1 MIDWTPY
8 LKSISDSE
16 KYAQWETFY
25 TLTDVEGKTRPSKT
39 APLLRD
45 LWVQTIEKEPQN
57 PQERA
62 ERPEKPE
69 RFTVLDGLRKYATN
83 HVLLKGRPGSGKS
96 TALARLLL
104 EESVGAQSLR
114 LNQQNQAKIIQIP
127 ILIELRLYETS
138 ILDLILQFL
147 KRHQLIIDSNT
158 LESWLLENQNFSPL
172 LLFDGINELPSDT
185 ARQKLKNFRQ
195 QYAEIPMIFTT
206 RDLGSDDL
214 DIEKKLEMLPLT
226 GRQMEDF
233 VKTYLPEK
241 GEEMLKQLGNRL
253 KELAETP
260 LLLWMLCSVFD
271 NNENKIPANLGLV
284 FQIFTGIYDKK
295 LKADVP
301 TYQES
306 RDWWRELLQVLAWK
320 MTQGE
325 SKTEIQVAISRTEA
339 EEELSK
345 FIKNKGFPEYYS
357 KQWLKDLLKYHLI
370 HLEGNDK
377 IAFRHQLIQEYYTAE
392 ELKKKLPHLR
402 DEQLQWDYLNYLK
415 WTEPMALLLGLLD
428 NETQA
433 KRVVKLGLEIDLKLG
448 ARLAGEVNFKFQKQT
463 VGLVLGLDVPKRFKV
478 ELLGLTKSNEVVN
491 ELSQALKDS
500 DWDVRRNAVEALANI
515 GSETAIPG
523 LLKALEDSH
532 EYVRRKAAEVLA
544 EIGSETAIAG
554 LFKVLEH
561 SDKDVRGKAA
571 FALGNIGTET
581 AIPGLLKALKDSDK
595 DVRSNAVVALCKI
608 GSETA
613 IAGLFKVL
621 EHSDKDVRGKAV
633 AALGNIAS
641 ETAIPGLLKA
651 LEHSD
656 NDVRRNAVA
665 ALGNIASET
674 VISGW
679 DVRRKAAFAL
689 AEIGSETAIPE
700 LLKALEDS
708 DKNVR
713 RKAAFALA
721 EIGSETAIAGLLKA
735 LEHSDDYVRVY
746 AAFALGKIGSET
758 AIGGLLKALEDSY
771 GSVRENAAFAL
782 GKIGSETAIG
792 GLLKALEESNKDVRR
807 KAVEALGKIGSE
819 TAIAG
824 LLKALED
831 SDGFV
836 RSNAAE
842 ALGKIGSGAAIPDLL
857 KALEDSNDDVRVYA
871 AFALGKI
878 GSETAIGGLLKAL
891 EESDWYVRWK
901 AAEALGKIGSETA
914 IPGLLKALEHS
925 DDYVRWNAAEALGK
939 IGSETAIPG
948 LLKALEDSYGF
959 VRMKA
964 AEALGNIGSETAI
977 PGLLKALEDSN
988 EDVRWNAAFALGK
1001 IGSETAIPGLLK
1013 ALEHSDG
1020 FVRRKAAE
1028 ALGKI
1033 GSGAAI
1039 PDLLKALEH
1048 SYGSVRGK
1056 AAEALGKIGSE
1067 AAIPGLLKALEDSE
1081 GYVRRY
1087 AAEALGNIGTE
1098 TAMTELIKCLK
1109 NPDFVT
1115 LNNGDTLSQA
1125 RKALDTIQNKLKYY
1139 HPLSQPMNQQVYISY
1154 NWQEDSNEMANQL
1167 VQAFA
1172 AKGIEII
1179 RDKTHTTYKDSIKNF
1194 MQQIGQGKCVVAVI
1208 SDRYLKSENCMFELV
1223 EIARNGDFYQRI
1235 FPIILPDAI
1244 IHKDFER
1251 IDYLKYW
1258 EDEKAKLQAKYKQID
1273 LAKTNSILETVN
1285 LYDEIRGN
1293 IDNLTNILKDMNT
1306 LNIDLHRQSEFA
1318 AMIKAVETKLAEDS
1332 QNI

>member
-1 MIDWTPY
+1 M
-8 LKSISDSE
+8 
-16 KYAQWETFY
+16 
-25 TLTDVEGKTRPSKT
+25 
-39 APLLRD
+39 D
-45 LWVQTIEKEPQN
+45 LQVQTIEKEPQN

-62 ERPEKPE
+62 ERPEKPEKTE

-104 EESVGAQSLR
+104 EESVAVQSLR

-147 KRHQLIIDSNT
+147 KRHKLIIDSNT
-158 LESWLLENQNFSPL
+158 LESWLLENQNFRPL

-185 ARQKLKNFRQ
+185 ARQNLKNFRQ

-226 GRQMEDF
+226 EPQMRYF

-478 ELLGLTKSNEVVN
+478 ELLGLTKSNQVVN
-491 ELSQALKDS
+491 QLLKALKDS
-500 DWDVRRNAVEALANI
+500 DEDVRGNAVEALGKI
-515 GSETAIPG
+515 GTETAIAG
-523 LLKALEDSH
+523 LLKALKDS
-532 EYVRRKAAEVLA
+532 YFSVRWKAVEALGK
-544 EIGSETAIAG
+544 IGSETAIAG
-554 LFKVLEH
+554 L
-561 SDKDVRGKAA
+561 
-571 FALGNIGTET
+571 
-581 AIPGLLKALKDSDK
+581 LKALEDSDK

-621 EHSDKDVRGKAV
+621 EHSDKDVRGKA
-633 AALGNIAS
+633 
-641 ETAIPGLLKA
+641 
-651 LEHSD
+651 
-656 NDVRRNAVA
+656 
-665 ALGNIASET
+665 
-674 VISGW
+674 
-679 DVRRKAAFAL
+679 AFAL
-689 AEIGSETAIPE
+689 GKIGSETAIPRSLKALE
-700 LLKALEDS
+700 NSDRNARRSAAFALGKIGSEEGIPVLLKALEDS
-708 DKNVR
+708 DGYVR
-713 RKAAFALA
+713 WKAAAGLAKISSETAIPVLLKALEHSNQYVRGNA
-721 EIGSETAIAGLLKA
+721 VWVLGNIGTETAIAGLLKA
-735 LEHSDDYVRVY
+735 LEHSNQYVR
-746 AAFALGKIGSET
+746 
-758 AIGGLLKALEDSY
+758 
-771 GSVRENAAFAL
+771 RNAA
-782 GKIGSETAIG
+782 
-792 GLLKALEESNKDVRR
+792 
-807 KAVEALGKIGSE
+807 EALGKIGSE

-824 LLKALED
+824 LLKALEH
-831 SDGFV
+831 
-836 RSNAAE
+836 SNQ
-842 ALGKIGSGAAIPDLL
+842 
-857 KALEDSNDDVRVYA
+857 
-871 AFALGKI
+871 
-878 GSETAIGGLLKAL
+878 
-891 EESDWYVRWK
+891 YVR
-901 AAEALGKIGSETA
+901 
-914 IPGLLKALEHS
+914 
-925 DDYVRWNAAEALGK
+925 RN
-939 IGSETAIPG
+939 
-948 LLKALEDSYGF
+948 
-959 VRMKA
+959 A

-988 EDVRWNAAFALGK
+988 KDVRMYAAEALGKISSETAIPGLLKALEHSDVYVRWKAAEALGNIGSETAIPGLLKALEHFDWFVRREAAAALGK

-1013 ALEHSDG
+1013 ALKDSNKY
-1020 FVRRKAAE
+1020 VRSQAAE

-1033 GSGAAI
+1033 S
-1039 PDLLKALEH
+1039 
-1048 SYGSVRGK
+1048 S
-1056 AAEALGKIGSE
+1056 
-1067 AAIPGLLKALEDSE
+1067 
-1081 GYVRRY
+1081 
-1087 AAEALGNIGTE
+1087 E

-1115 LNNGDTLSQA
+1115 LNNGDTLFQA

-1179 RDKTHTTYKDSIKNF
+1179 RDKTHTSYKDSIKNF
-1194 MQQIGQGKCVVAVI
+1194 MQQIGQGKCVVVVI

-1223 EIARNGDFYQRI
+1223 EIARNGDFYKRI
-1235 FPIILPDAI
+1235 FPIILPDARI
-1244 IHKDFER
+1244 YNDFER

-1258 EDEKAKLQAKYKQID
+1258 EDEKAKLQAKYKQLD
-1273 LAKTNSILETVN
+1273 LVNTNSIMATLN
-1285 LYDEIRGN
+1285 LYNEIRGN
-1293 IDNLTNILKDMNT
+1293 IDNLTNILKDMNN
-1306 LNIDLHRQSEFA
+1306 LNIDLHSQSEFA
-1318 AMIKAVETKLAEDS
+1318 AMIEAVETKLAEDS

>member
-1 MIDWTPY
+1 MIDWIPY
-8 LKSISDSE
+8 LTSVSE
-16 KYAQWETFY
+16 KYAQWWEVY
-25 TLTDVEGKTRPSKT
+25 TLTDVEGRKQQPKT
-39 APLLRD
+39 APLLGDFWVEEIKRERD
-45 LWVQTIEKEPQN
+45 NQ
-57 PQERA
+57 QER
-62 ERPEKPE
+62 EEKRE
-69 RFTVLDGLRKYATN
+69 RFTVLDGLRKYKAN
-83 HVLLKGRPGSGKS
+83 HVHVLLKGRPGSGKS

-147 KRHQLIIDSNT
+147 KRHKLIIDSNT

-185 ARQKLKNFRQ
+185 ARQNLKNFRQ

-214 DIEKKLEMLPLT
+214 NIEKKLEMLPLSEA
-226 GRQMEDF
+226 QMRDF

-271 NNENKIPANLGLV
+271 DNQNKIPANLGLV

-402 DEQLQWDYLNYLK
+402 DEQLKWDYLNYLK

-448 ARLAGEVNFKFQKQT
+448 ARFAGEVNFKFQKQT
-463 VGLVLGLDVPKRFKV
+463 VGLVLRLDVPKRFKV
-478 ELLGLTKSNEVVN
+478 ELLGLTKSNQVVN

-500 DWDVRRNAVEALANI
+500 DWGVRRSAAEALAEI
-515 GSETAIPG
+515 GTETATAG
-523 LLKALEDSH
+523 LLKALEDSDW
-532 EYVRRKAAEVLA
+532 YVRWKAAEALA
-544 EIGSETAIAG
+544 
-554 LFKVLEH
+554 
-561 SDKDVRGKAA
+561 
-571 FALGNIGTET
+571 NIGTET
-581 AIPGLLKALKDSDK
+581 S
-595 DVRSNAVVALCKI
+595 
-608 GSETA
+608 
-613 IAGLFKVL
+613 IAGLV
-621 EHSDKDVRGKAV
+621 
-633 AALGNIAS
+633 
-641 ETAIPGLLKA
+641 
-651 LEHSD
+651 
-656 NDVRRNAVA
+656 
-665 ALGNIASET
+665 
-674 VISGW
+674 
-679 DVRRKAAFAL
+679 
-689 AEIGSETAIPE
+689 
-700 LLKALEDS
+700 KALEDS
-708 DKNVR
+708 DYDVSGS
-713 RKAAFALA
+713 AA
-721 EIGSETAIAGLLKA
+721 
-735 LEHSDDYVRVY
+735 
-746 AAFALGKIGSET
+746 
-758 AIGGLLKALEDSY
+758 
-771 GSVRENAAFAL
+771 
-782 GKIGSETAIG
+782 
-792 GLLKALEESNKDVRR
+792 
-807 KAVEALGKIGSE
+807 EALGKIGSE

-831 SDGFV
+831 SDNYV
-836 RSNAAE
+836 RRNAAV
-842 ALGKIGSGAAIPDLL
+842 ALA
-857 KALEDSNDDVRVYA
+857 N
-871 AFALGKI
+871 I
-878 GSETAIGGLLKAL
+878 GSETAIAGLLKAL
-891 EESDWYVRWK
+891 KDSDRFVRGK
-901 AAEALGKIGSETA
+901 AAEALGNIGSETA

-925 DDYVRWNAAEALGK
+925 DKYVRRYAAEALGN

-948 LLKALEDSYGF
+948 LLKALEHSDKY
-959 VRMKA
+959 VRRYAAQALGKIGTETTIPELLKALEHSDDYVRGNA

-977 PGLLKALEDSN
+977 PGLLKALEDS
-988 EDVRWNAAFALGK
+988 DWYVRWNAAFALGNIGSETAIAGLLKALEDSNKDVRKKAAEALGKIGSETAIAGLLKALEDSNKDVRKKAAEALGK

-1013 ALEHSDG
+1013 ALKDSY
-1020 FVRRKAAE
+1020 FSVRWNAAE
-1028 ALGKI
+1028 ALGEI
-1033 GSGAAI
+1033 GSETAI
-1039 PDLLKALEH
+1039 AGLLKALEH
-1048 SYGSVRGK
+1048 SDEYVRGK
-1056 AAEALGKIGSE
+1056 A
-1067 AAIPGLLKALEDSE
+1067 
-1081 GYVRRY
+1081 V
-1087 AAEALGNIGTE
+1087 EALGNIGSE
-1098 TAMTELIKCLK
+1098 AAMTELIKCLK
-1109 NPDFVT
+1109 NPAFVT
-1115 LNNGDTLSQA
+1115 LNNGETLSKA
-1125 RKALDTIQNKLKYY
+1125 REALDTIQNKLKYY

-1194 MQQIGQGKCVVAVI
+1194 MRQIGQGKCVVAVI

-1235 FPIILPDAI
+1235 FPIILPDAR

-1273 LAKTNSILETVN
+1273 LAKTNSILATLN

-1318 AMIKAVETKLAEDS
+1318 AMIETVETKLAEDGQTS
-1332 QNI
+1332 SNQSPVKSESKYTIHAKNLQIIEKGDGQIQDSSS

>member
-25 TLTDVEGKTRPSKT
+25 TLTDVERKTRPSKT

-45 LWVQTIEKEPQN
+45 LWVQTIEKEPEN
-57 PQERA
+57 PQERP
-62 ERPEKPE
+62 ERPEKTE
-69 RFTVLDGLRKYATN
+69 RFTVLDGLRNYATH

-147 KRHQLIIDSNT
+147 QRHKLIIDSNT

-185 ARQKLKNFRQ
+185 ARQNLKNFRQ
-195 QYAEIPMIFTT
+195 QYAEISMIFTT

-214 DIEKKLEMLPLT
+214 NIEKKLEMLPLT
-226 GRQMEDF
+226 EPQMRDF
-233 VKTYLPEK
+233 VKAYLPEK

-253 KELAETP
+253 KELGETP

-284 FQIFTGIYDKK
+284 FQIFTEIYDKK
-295 LKADVP
+295 LKADVS

-415 WTEPMALLLGLLD
+415 WTEPVALLLGLLD

-448 ARLAGEVNFKFQKQT
+448 ARFAGEVNFKFQKQT
-463 VGLVLGLDVPKRFKV
+463 VGLVLRLDVPKRFKV
-478 ELLGLTKSNEVVN
+478 ELLGLTKSNQVVN

-500 DWDVRRNAVEALANI
+500 DWGVRRSAAEALAEIGTETATAGLLKALEDSDWYVRWKAAEALANIGTETSIAGLVKALEDSDYDVSGSAAEALGKIGTETTIPELLKALEHSDDDVRSNAVKALGKIGTETAIPGLLKALEDSNSDVRRNAAFALGKIGSETAIPGLLKALKDSDWNVRWNAAFALGNIGSETAIPGLLKALKDSDRFVRWNAAEALGNI

-523 LLKALEDSH
+523 LLKALEDSD
-532 EYVRRKAAEVLA
+532 R
-544 EIGSETAIAG
+544 
-554 LFKVLEH
+554 F
-561 SDKDVRGKAA
+561 VRG
-571 FALGNIGTET
+571 
-581 AIPGLLKALKDSDK
+581 
-595 DVRSNAVVALCKI
+595 
-608 GSETA
+608 
-613 IAGLFKVL
+613 
-621 EHSDKDVRGKAV
+621 
-633 AALGNIAS
+633 
-641 ETAIPGLLKA
+641 
-651 LEHSD
+651 
-656 NDVRRNAVA
+656 
-665 ALGNIASET
+665 
-674 VISGW
+674 
-679 DVRRKAAFAL
+679 
-689 AEIGSETAIPE
+689 
-700 LLKALEDS
+700 
-708 DKNVR
+708 
-713 RKAAFALA
+713 
-721 EIGSETAIAGLLKA
+721 
-735 LEHSDDYVRVY
+735 
-746 AAFALGKIGSET
+746 
-758 AIGGLLKALEDSY
+758 
-771 GSVRENAAFAL
+771 
-782 GKIGSETAIG
+782 
-792 GLLKALEESNKDVRR
+792 
-807 KAVEALGKIGSE
+807 
-819 TAIAG
+819 
-824 LLKALED
+824 
-831 SDGFV
+831 
-836 RSNAAE
+836 
-842 ALGKIGSGAAIPDLL
+842 
-857 KALEDSNDDVRVYA
+857 
-871 AFALGKI
+871 
-878 GSETAIGGLLKAL
+878 
-891 EESDWYVRWK
+891 
-901 AAEALGKIGSETA
+901 
-914 IPGLLKALEHS
+914 
-925 DDYVRWNAAEALGK
+925 
-939 IGSETAIPG
+939 
-948 LLKALEDSYGF
+948 
-959 VRMKA
+959 KA

-977 PGLLKALEDSN
+977 PGLLKALEDSD
-988 EDVRWNAAFALGK
+988 EDVRMYAAEALGNIGSETAIPGLLKALEDSNKDVRMYAAEALGKISSETAIPGLLKALEHSDVYVRWKAAEALGNIGSETAIPGLLKALEHFDWFVRREAAAALGK

-1013 ALEHSDG
+1013 ALKDSNKY
-1020 FVRRKAAE
+1020 VRSQAAE

-1033 GSGAAI
+1033 S
-1039 PDLLKALEH
+1039 
-1048 SYGSVRGK
+1048 S
-1056 AAEALGKIGSE
+1056 
-1067 AAIPGLLKALEDSE
+1067 
-1081 GYVRRY
+1081 
-1087 AAEALGNIGTE
+1087 E

-1125 RKALDTIQNKLKYY
+1125 REALDTIQNKLKYY

-1167 VQAFA
+1167 VQAFE

-1194 MQQIGQGKCVVAVI
+1194 MRQIGQGKCVVVVI

-1235 FPIILPDAI
+1235 FPIILPDAR

-1258 EDEKAKLQAKYKQID
+1258 EDEKAKLQAKYKEID
-1273 LAKTNSILETVN
+1273 LAKTNSIMATLN
-1285 LYDEIRGN
+1285 LYDEIRSN

>member
-8 LKSISDSE
+8 LESISE

-25 TLTDVEGKTRPSKT
+25 TLTDVEGKTRPAKT

-45 LWVQTIEKEPQN
+45 LWVQTIEKEREN

-62 ERPEKPE
+62 ERPEKTE
-69 RFTVLDGLRKYATN
+69 RFTVLEGLRKYKAN

-104 EESVGAQSLR
+104 EEAQSLR
-114 LNQQNQAKIIQIP
+114 PNQQNQAKIIQIP

-147 KRHQLIIDSNT
+147 KRHKLIIDSNT
-158 LESWLLENQNFSPL
+158 LESWLLENQNFRPL
-172 LLFDGINELPSDT
+172 LLFDGINELPSDP

-226 GRQMEDF
+226 EPQMRDF
-233 VKTYLPEK
+233 VKTYLPKK

-253 KELAETP
+253 KELGETP

-271 NNENKIPANLGLV
+271 NNENKIPANLGLL
-284 FQIFTGIYDKK
+284 FRRFTEIYDKG

-306 RDWWRELLQVLAWK
+306 RYWWRELLQVLAWK

-339 EEELSK
+339 EEELTK

-357 KQWLKDLLKYHLI
+357 KQWLEDLLKYHLI
-370 HLEGNDK
+370 HLEGNEK

-392 ELKKKLPHLR
+392 ELQKKLRHLK
-402 DEQLQWDYLNYLK
+402 DEQLKWDYLNYLK

-428 NETQA
+428 NETEA
-433 KRVVKLGLEIDLKLG
+433 KRVVKLGLEIDLQLG

-463 VGLVLGLDVPKRFKV
+463 VELVLRLDVPKLFKV
-478 ELLGLTKSNEVVN
+478 ELLGLTKSIEVVN
-491 ELSQALKDS
+491 
-500 DWDVRRNAVEALANI
+500 
-515 GSETAIPG
+515 
-523 LLKALEDSH
+523 
-532 EYVRRKAAEVLA
+532 
-544 EIGSETAIAG
+544 
-554 LFKVLEH
+554 
-561 SDKDVRGKAA
+561 
-571 FALGNIGTET
+571 
-581 AIPGLLKALKDSDK
+581 
-595 DVRSNAVVALCKI
+595 
-608 GSETA
+608 
-613 IAGLFKVL
+613 
-621 EHSDKDVRGKAV
+621 
-633 AALGNIAS
+633 
-641 ETAIPGLLKA
+641 
-651 LEHSD
+651 
-656 NDVRRNAVA
+656 
-665 ALGNIASET
+665 
-674 VISGW
+674 
-679 DVRRKAAFAL
+679 
-689 AEIGSETAIPE
+689 E

-708 DKNVR
+708 DKDVR
-713 RKAAFALA
+713 WEAAEALGN
-721 EIGSETAIAGLLKA
+721 IGSETAIAGLLKA
-735 LEHSDDYVRVY
+735 LEHSDYHVSWN
-746 AAFALGKIGSET
+746 AAEALAKIGSET
-758 AIGGLLKALEDSY
+758 AIPGLLKALEDSY
-771 GSVRENAAFAL
+771 KYVRGNAAEAL
-782 GKIGSETAIG
+782 AKIGTETAIP
-792 GLLKALEESNKDVRR
+792 GLLKALEDSYKYVRGN
-807 KAVEALGKIGSE
+807 AAEALGNIGSE

-831 SDGFV
+831 SY
-836 RSNAAE
+836 E
-842 ALGKIGSGAAIPDLL
+842 
-857 KALEDSNDDVRVYA
+857 
-871 AFALGKI
+871 
-878 GSETAIGGLLKAL
+878 
-891 EESDWYVRWK
+891 YVRLN

-914 IPGLLKALEHS
+914 IPRLLKALEDSHW
-925 DDYVRWNAAEALGK
+925 YVRRDAAEALGK

-948 LLKALEDSYGF
+948 LLKALEDSDNNVRWKAVEALGNIGTETAIPGLLKALEDSNNYGRRKAVEALAKIGSETAIPRLLKALEDSHWYVRRNAAEALGNIGTETAIPGLLKALEDSDGF
-959 VRMKA
+959 VREKAAEALAKIGSETAIPGLLKALEDSDNDVREKAAEALGKIGSETAIPGLLKALEDSDGFVRWEA

-977 PGLLKALEDSN
+977 PGLLKALE
-988 EDVRWNAAFALGK
+988 
-1001 IGSETAIPGLLK
+1001 
-1013 ALEHSDG
+1013 HSDEY
-1020 FVRRKAAE
+1020 VRRKAAE

-1033 GSGAAI
+1033 GS
-1039 PDLLKALEH
+1039 
-1048 SYGSVRGK
+1048 
-1056 AAEALGKIGSE
+1056 
-1067 AAIPGLLKALEDSE
+1067 
-1081 GYVRRY
+1081 
-1087 AAEALGNIGTE
+1087 E

-1109 NPDFVT
+1109 NPAFVT
-1115 LNNGDTLSQA
+1115 LNNGETLSKA
-1125 RKALDTIQNKLKYY
+1125 REALDTIQNKLKYY

-1235 FPIILPDAI
+1235 FPIILPDAR

-1273 LAKTNSILETVN
+1273 LAKTNSILATLN

-1293 IDNLTNILKDMNT
+1293 IDNLTNILRDMNT

-1318 AMIKAVETKLAEDS
+1318 AMIQAVETKLAEDG
-1332 QNI
+1332 QNIPTSSEKNASLSSITYDLRGATIGNLAHNVQGSQQNYPQQLNNNNPEKK

>member
-25 TLTDVEGKTRPSKT
+25 TLTDVERKTRPSKT
-39 APLLRD
+39 APLMD
-45 LWVQTIEKEPQN
+45 LQVQTIEKEPQN

-69 RFTVLDGLRKYATN
+69 KVLKLLREYATN

-104 EESVGAQSLR
+104 EESVEAQSLR

-147 KRHQLIIDSNT
+147 KRHKLIIDSNT
-158 LESWLLENQNFSPL
+158 LESWLLENQNFRPL

-185 ARQKLKNFRQ
+185 ARQNLKNFRQ
-195 QYAEIPMIFTT
+195 QYAEISMIFTT
-206 RDLGSDDL
+206 RDLGIDDL

-226 GRQMEDF
+226 GRQMRDF

-253 KELAETP
+253 KEFGQTP

-271 NNENKIPANLGLV
+271 NNQNKIPANLGLV
-284 FQIFTGIYDKK
+284 FQGFTKNIHIRKGVKISED
-295 LKADVP
+295 LRRW
-301 TYQES
+301 QN
-306 RDWWRELLQVLAWK
+306 RLLQHLAWT
-320 MTQGE
+320 MTTGE
-325 SKTEIQVAISRTEA
+325 NPTEIKLSISKNQA
-339 EEELSK
+339 EEILIEFLQGKISYPD
-345 FIKNKGFPEYYS
+345 NTALE
-357 KQWLKDLLKYHLI
+357 WLEDLLKYHLI

-392 ELKKKLPHLR
+392 ELKKKLPHLS

-478 ELLGLTKSNEVVN
+478 ELLGLTKSNQVVN
-491 ELSQALKDS
+491 QLNQALKDS
-500 DWDVRRNAVEALANI
+500 DEDVRGNAVEALGKI
-515 GSETAIPG
+515 GTETAIAG
-523 LLKALEDSH
+523 LLKALKDS
-532 EYVRRKAAEVLA
+532 YFSVRWKAVEALGK
-544 EIGSETAIAG
+544 IGSETAIAG
-554 LFKVLEH
+554 L
-561 SDKDVRGKAA
+561 
-571 FALGNIGTET
+571 
-581 AIPGLLKALKDSDK
+581 LKALEDSDK

-621 EHSDKDVRGKAV
+621 EHSDKDVRGKAAFALGKIGSETAIPRSLKALENSDRNARRS
-633 AALGNIAS
+633 AAFALGKIGSEEGIPVLLKALEDSDGYVRWKAAAGLAKISSETAIPVLLKALEDSDEDVRGNAVWVLGNIGTETAIAGLLKALEHSNQYVRRNAAEALGKIGS

-656 NDVRRNAVA
+656 WYVRWNAA
-665 ALGNIASET
+665 EALGN
-674 VISGW
+674 
-679 DVRRKAAFAL
+679 
-689 AEIGSETAIPE
+689 IGSETAILG

-708 DKNVR
+708 NKDVR
-713 RKAAFALA
+713 KKAAEALGK
-721 EIGSETAIAGLLKA
+721 IGSETAIAGLLKA
-735 LEHSDDYVRVY
+735 L
-746 AAFALGKIGSET
+746 K
-758 AIGGLLKALEDSY
+758 DSY
-771 GSVRENAAFAL
+771 FSVRW
-782 GKIGSETAIG
+782 
-792 GLLKALEESNKDVRR
+792 

-831 SDGFV
+831 SN
-836 RSNAAE
+836 S
-842 ALGKIGSGAAIPDLL
+842 
-857 KALEDSNDDVRVYA
+857 DVRREA
-871 AFALGKI
+871 AA
-878 GSETAIGGLLKAL
+878 
-891 EESDWYVRWK
+891 
-901 AAEALGKIGSETA
+901 ALGKIGSETA
-914 IPGLLKALEHS
+914 IPGLLKALKDS
-925 DDYVRWNAAEALGK
+925 NKYVRSQAAEALGK
-939 IGSETAIPG
+939 IS
-948 LLKALEDSYGF
+948 S
-959 VRMKA
+959 
-964 AEALGNIGSETAI
+964 
-977 PGLLKALEDSN
+977 
-988 EDVRWNAAFALGK
+988 
-1001 IGSETAIPGLLK
+1001 
-1013 ALEHSDG
+1013 
-1020 FVRRKAAE
+1020 
-1028 ALGKI
+1028 
-1033 GSGAAI
+1033 
-1039 PDLLKALEH
+1039 
-1048 SYGSVRGK
+1048 
-1056 AAEALGKIGSE
+1056 
-1067 AAIPGLLKALEDSE
+1067 
-1081 GYVRRY
+1081 
-1087 AAEALGNIGTE
+1087 E

-1125 RKALDTIQNKLKYY
+1125 REALDTIQNKLKYY

-1179 RDKTHTTYKDSIKNF
+1179 RDKTHTSYKDSIKNF
-1194 MQQIGQGKCVVAVI
+1194 MQQIGQGKCVVVVI

-1235 FPIILPDAI
+1235 FPIILPDARI
-1244 IHKDFER
+1244 YNDFER

-1273 LAKTNSILETVN
+1273 LAKTNSIMATLN
-1285 LYDEIRGN
+1285 LYNEIRSN
-1293 IDNLTNILKDMNT
+1293 IDNLTNILKDMNN
-1306 LNIDLHRQSEFA
+1306 LDINLHGQSEFA
-1318 AMIKAVETKLAEDS
+1318 AMIEAVETKLAEDS

>member
-45 LWVQTIEKEPQN
+45 LWVQTIEKEREN

-104 EESVGAQSLR
+104 EESVGAQSLHP
-114 LNQQNQAKIIQIP
+114 NQQNQAKIIQIP

-147 KRHQLIIDSNT
+147 KRHKLIIDSNT

-185 ARQKLKNFRQ
+185 ARQNLKNFRQ

-214 DIEKKLEMLPLT
+214 NIEKKLEMLPLT
-226 GRQMEDF
+226 EPQMRDF
-233 VKTYLPEK
+233 VKVYLPEK

-253 KELAETP
+253 KEFGQTP

-271 NNENKIPANLGLV
+271 NNQNKIPANLGLV

-301 TYQES
+301 TYKES

-402 DEQLQWDYLNYLK
+402 DEQLKWDYLNYLK

-478 ELLGLTKSNEVVN
+478 ELLGLTKSNQVVN

-500 DWDVRRNAVEALANI
+500 DWGVRWN
-515 GSETAIPG
+515 
-523 LLKALEDSH
+523 
-532 EYVRRKAAEVLA
+532 AAE
-544 EIGSETAIAG
+544 
-554 LFKVLEH
+554 
-561 SDKDVRGKAA
+561 
-571 FALGNIGTET
+571 ALGNIG
-581 AIPGLLKALKDSDK
+581 
-595 DVRSNAVVALCKI
+595 
-608 GSETA
+608 SEA
-613 IAGLFKVL
+613 
-621 EHSDKDVRGKAV
+621 
-633 AALGNIAS
+633 
-641 ETAIPGLLKA
+641 AIPGLLKA

-656 NDVRRNAVA
+656 DDVRMRAALALSKIGSETAIAELLKALEHSDDDVRMRAALALSNIGSEAAIPGLLKALEHSDDDVRMRAALALSKIGSETAIAELLKALKDSDWYVRSHAALALGKIGSETAITWLLKALKDSNSIVRMYAAKALGKIGTETAIQELLKALEDSDDWSVRRN
-665 ALGNIASET
+665 
-674 VISGW
+674 
-679 DVRRKAAFAL
+679 AAFAL
-689 AEIGSETAIPE
+689 AEIGTETAIPE

-708 DKNVR
+708 NKYVR
-713 RKAAFALA
+713 IKAA
-721 EIGSETAIAGLLKA
+721 
-735 LEHSDDYVRVY
+735 
-746 AAFALGKIGSET
+746 
-758 AIGGLLKALEDSY
+758 
-771 GSVRENAAFAL
+771 
-782 GKIGSETAIG
+782 
-792 GLLKALEESNKDVRR
+792 
-807 KAVEALGKIGSE
+807 EALGKIGSE

-824 LLKALED
+824 LLKALEH
-831 SDGFV
+831 SDDDD
-836 RSNAAE
+836 RWKAAE
-842 ALGKIGSGAAIPDLL
+842 ALGKIGSETAIAELL
-857 KALEDSNDDVRVYA
+857 KALEHSDEDVRGNAALALGNIGSETAITGLLKALEESNKDVRWKA

-878 GSETAIGGLLKAL
+878 GSETAIAGLLKAL
-891 EESDWYVRWK
+891 KDSDSLVRMY

-914 IPGLLKALEHS
+914 IPGLLKALE
-925 DDYVRWNAAEALGK
+925 Y
-939 IGSETAIPG
+939 
-948 LLKALEDSYGF
+948 
-959 VRMKA
+959 
-964 AEALGNIGSETAI
+964 
-977 PGLLKALEDSN
+977 SN
-988 EDVRWNAAFALGK
+988 KD
-1001 IGSETAIPGLLK
+1001 
-1013 ALEHSDG
+1013 
-1020 FVRRKAAE
+1020 VRRKAAE

-1033 GSGAAI
+1033 GS
-1039 PDLLKALEH
+1039 
-1048 SYGSVRGK
+1048 
-1056 AAEALGKIGSE
+1056 EA
-1067 AAIPGLLKALEDSE
+1067 
-1081 GYVRRY
+1081 
-1087 AAEALGNIGTE
+1087 
-1098 TAMTELIKCLK
+1098 AMTELIKCLK

-1115 LNNGDTLSQA
+1115 LNNGDTLSPV
-1125 RKALDTIQNKLKYY
+1125 REALDTIQNKLKYY
-1139 HPLSQPMNQQVYISY
+1139 HPISQPMNQQVYISY

-1167 VQAFA
+1167 VQAFD

-1179 RDKTHTTYKDSIKNF
+1179 RDKTHTSYKDSIKNF
-1194 MQQIGQGKCVVAVI
+1194 MRQIGRGKCVVAVI

-1235 FPIILPDAI
+1235 FPIILPDARI
-1244 IHKDFER
+1244 YKDFER

-1258 EDEKAKLQAKYKQID
+1258 EDEKAKLQAKYKQLD
-1273 LAKTNSILETVN
+1273 LVNTNSIMATLN
-1285 LYDEIRGN
+1285 LYDEIRDN
-1293 IDNLTNILKDMNT
+1293 IDNLTNILKDMNN
-1306 LNIDLHRQSEFA
+1306 LNIDLHSQSEFA

>member
-25 TLTDVEGKTRPSKT
+25 TLTDVEGKTRPAKT
-39 APLLRD
+39 EPLLKD

-57 PQERA
+57 PQERP
-62 ERPEKPE
+62 ERPEKNE

-114 LNQQNQAKIIQIP
+114 PNQQNQAKIIQIP

-147 KRHQLIIDSNT
+147 KRHKLIIDSNT
-158 LESWLLENQNFSPL
+158 LESWLLENQNFRPL
-172 LLFDGINELPSDT
+172 LLFDGINELPSEA
-185 ARQKLKNFRQ
+185 ARQNLKNFRQ
-195 QYAEIPMIFTT
+195 QYAEISMIFTT

-233 VKTYLPEK
+233 VKAYLPEK

-253 KELAETP
+253 KEFGQTP

-271 NNENKIPANLGLV
+271 NNQNKIPANLGLV
-284 FQIFTGIYDKK
+284 FRDFTKEIDIRKGVKISED
-295 LKADVP
+295 LHLW
-301 TYQES
+301 QN
-306 RDWWRELLQVLAWK
+306 RLLQHLAWT
-320 MTQGE
+320 MTTGE
-325 SKTEIQVAISRTEA
+325 NPTEIKLSISKNQA
-339 EEELSK
+339 EEILIK
-345 FIKNKGFPEYYS
+345 FLQGKISYPDNTALK
-357 KQWLKDLLKYHLI
+357 WLEDLLKYHLI

-463 VGLVLGLDVPKRFKV
+463 VGLVLGLDVPKGFKV

-500 DWDVRRNAVEALANI
+500 DWDVRWNAAFAFGNIGTETAIPELLKALEDSNKDVRGNAAFALGNIGSETAIAGLLKALEDSDEDVRRNAAFALGKIGSETAIAELLKALEDSDWDVRSNAAEALGNIGSETAIAGLLKALEHSHWNVRWKAAFALGNI

-523 LLKALEDSH
+523 LLKALEDSDR
-532 EYVRRKAAEVLA
+532 YVRRN
-544 EIGSETAIAG
+544 
-554 LFKVLEH
+554 
-561 SDKDVRGKAA
+561 AA
-571 FALGNIGTET
+571 FALGKIGSET
-581 AIPGLLKALKDSDK
+581 AIPGLLKALEDSDRFLGWK
-595 DVRSNAVVALCKI
+595 AAFALGKI
-608 GSETA
+608 G
-613 IAGLFKVL
+613 
-621 EHSDKDVRGKAV
+621 
-633 AALGNIAS
+633 S

-651 LEHSD
+651 LEHS
-656 NDVRRNAVA
+656 NQYVRRNAA
-665 ALGNIASET
+665 EALG
-674 VISGW
+674 
-679 DVRRKAAFAL
+679 K
-689 AEIGSETAIPE
+689 IGSETAILG

-708 DKNVR
+708 NKDVR
-713 RKAAFALA
+713 KKAAEALGK
-721 EIGSETAIAGLLKA
+721 IGSETAIAGLLKA
-735 LEHSDDYVRVY
+735 L
-746 AAFALGKIGSET
+746 K
-758 AIGGLLKALEDSY
+758 DSY
-771 GSVRENAAFAL
+771 FSVRW
-782 GKIGSETAIG
+782 
-792 GLLKALEESNKDVRR
+792 

-831 SDGFV
+831 SN
-836 RSNAAE
+836 S
-842 ALGKIGSGAAIPDLL
+842 
-857 KALEDSNDDVRVYA
+857 DVRREA
-871 AFALGKI
+871 AA
-878 GSETAIGGLLKAL
+878 
-891 EESDWYVRWK
+891 
-901 AAEALGKIGSETA
+901 ALGKIGSETA
-914 IPGLLKALEHS
+914 IPGLLKALKDS
-925 DDYVRWNAAEALGK
+925 NKYVRSQAAEALGK
-939 IGSETAIPG
+939 IS
-948 LLKALEDSYGF
+948 S
-959 VRMKA
+959 
-964 AEALGNIGSETAI
+964 
-977 PGLLKALEDSN
+977 
-988 EDVRWNAAFALGK
+988 
-1001 IGSETAIPGLLK
+1001 
-1013 ALEHSDG
+1013 
-1020 FVRRKAAE
+1020 
-1028 ALGKI
+1028 
-1033 GSGAAI
+1033 
-1039 PDLLKALEH
+1039 
-1048 SYGSVRGK
+1048 
-1056 AAEALGKIGSE
+1056 
-1067 AAIPGLLKALEDSE
+1067 
-1081 GYVRRY
+1081 
-1087 AAEALGNIGTE
+1087 E
-1098 TAMTELIKCLK
+1098 TAMTELIKCMK

-1125 RKALDTIQNKLKYY
+1125 REALDTIQNKLKYY

-1179 RDKTHTTYKDSIKNF
+1179 RDKTHTSYKDSIKNF
-1194 MQQIGQGKCVVAVI
+1194 MQQIGQGKCVVVVI

-1235 FPIILPDAI
+1235 FPIILPDARI
-1244 IHKDFER
+1244 YNDFER

-1273 LAKTNSILETVN
+1273 LAKTNSIMATLN
-1285 LYDEIRGN
+1285 LYNEIRSN
-1293 IDNLTNILKDMNT
+1293 IDNLTNILKDMNN
-1306 LNIDLHRQSEFA
+1306 LDINLHGQSEFA
-1318 AMIKAVETKLAEDS
+1318 AMIEAVETKLAEDS

>member
-45 LWVQTIEKEPQN
+45 LWVQTIEKEREN

-104 EESVGAQSLR
+104 EESVGTQSLR

-147 KRHQLIIDSNT
+147 KRHKLIIDSNT
-158 LESWLLENQNFSPL
+158 LESWLLENQNFRPL
-172 LLFDGINELPSDT
+172 LLFDGINELPSEA

-195 QYAEIPMIFTT
+195 QYAEISMIFTT

-214 DIEKKLEMLPLT
+214 DIEKKLEMLPLSEA
-226 GRQMEDF
+226 QMRDF

-253 KELAETP
+253 KELGETP
-260 LLLWMLCSVFD
+260 LLLWMLCEVF
-271 NNENKIPANLGLV
+271 NEKSQIPANLGLV
-284 FQIFTGIYDKK
+284 FRHFTETVYHHK

-415 WTEPMALLLGLLD
+415 WTEPVALLLGMLD
-428 NETQA
+428 KKTDA
-433 KRVVKLGLEIDLKLG
+433 LRVVNLALVVDKKLG
-448 ARLAGEVNFKFQKQT
+448 ARLAGEVKKDWQQET
-463 VGLVLGLDVPKRFKV
+463 VALVLGLNLPQLFTI
-478 ELLGLTKSNEVVN
+478 ELLKMTRSDAAIFRLIQFLKNSN
-491 ELSQALKDS
+491 S
-500 DWDVRRNAVEALANI
+500 DVRRNAA
-515 GSETAIPG
+515 
-523 LLKALEDSH
+523 KALFKIGGSKIIIPELI
-532 EYVRRKAAEVLA
+532 KA
-544 EIGSETAIAG
+544 S
-554 LFKVLEH
+554 EH
-561 SDKDVRGKAA
+561 SY
-571 FALGNIGTET
+571 
-581 AIPGLLKALKDSDK
+581 IPEL
-595 DVRSNAVVALCKI
+595 I
-608 GSETA
+608 
-613 IAGLFKVL
+613 
-621 EHSDKDVRGKAV
+621 
-633 AALGNIAS
+633 
-641 ETAIPGLLKA
+641 KA
-651 LEHSD
+651 LEHSYKKYFCSQASL
-656 NDVRRNAVA
+656 V
-665 ALGNIASET
+665 NIKL
-674 VISGW
+674 
-679 DVRRKAAFAL
+679 KAAISSLIEAL
-689 AEIGSETAIPE
+689 EDPYKYARNQSAEALFKIGTEAAIAK

-708 DKNVR
+708 DW
-713 RKAAFALA
+713 
-721 EIGSETAIAGLLKA
+721 G
-735 LEHSDDYVRVY
+735 
-746 AAFALGKIGSET
+746 
-758 AIGGLLKALEDSY
+758 
-771 GSVRENAAFAL
+771 
-782 GKIGSETAIG
+782 
-792 GLLKALEESNKDVRR
+792 
-807 KAVEALGKIGSE
+807 
-819 TAIAG
+819 
-824 LLKALED
+824 
-831 SDGFV
+831 
-836 RSNAAE
+836 
-842 ALGKIGSGAAIPDLL
+842 
-857 KALEDSNDDVRVYA
+857 
-871 AFALGKI
+871 
-878 GSETAIGGLLKAL
+878 
-891 EESDWYVRWK
+891 
-901 AAEALGKIGSETA
+901 
-914 IPGLLKALEHS
+914 
-925 DDYVRWNAAEALGK
+925 
-939 IGSETAIPG
+939 
-948 LLKALEDSYGF
+948 
-959 VRMKA
+959 
-964 AEALGNIGSETAI
+964 
-977 PGLLKALEDSN
+977 
-988 EDVRWNAAFALGK
+988 
-1001 IGSETAIPGLLK
+1001 
-1013 ALEHSDG
+1013 
-1020 FVRRKAAE
+1020 
-1028 ALGKI
+1028 
-1033 GSGAAI
+1033 
-1039 PDLLKALEH
+1039 
-1048 SYGSVRGK
+1048 VRGN
-1056 AAEALGKIGSE
+1056 
-1067 AAIPGLLKALEDSE
+1067 
-1081 GYVRRY
+1081 

-1098 TAMTELIKCLK
+1098 AAMTELIKCLK

-1125 RKALDTIQNKLKYY
+1125 REALDAIQNKLKYY

-1179 RDKTHTTYKDSIKNF
+1179 RDKTHTSYKDSIKNF
-1194 MQQIGQGKCVVAVI
+1194 MRQIGQGKCVVAVI

-1235 FPIILPDAI
+1235 FPIILPDAR

-1273 LAKTNSILETVN
+1273 LAKTNSIMATLN
-1285 LYDEIRGN
+1285 LYDEIRSN